1 MGMFTYE
8 MKNKVFVFSGETSHI
23 EWQIWKGMFLNA
35 SASYTITLDGNPIF
49 QVLVFEVFILTLIV
63 ALIGL
68 FVVFILLLFYFC
80 YGFCYGFVMVIV

>member
-49 QVLVFEVFILTLIV
+49 QVLVFEVFVFL

-68 FVVFILLLFYFC
+68 FVVFIMLLFFFC